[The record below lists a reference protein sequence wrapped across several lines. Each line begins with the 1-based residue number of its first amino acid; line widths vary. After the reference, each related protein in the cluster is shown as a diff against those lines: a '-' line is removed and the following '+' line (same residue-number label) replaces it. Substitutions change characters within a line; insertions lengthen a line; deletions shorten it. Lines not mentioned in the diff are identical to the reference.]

1 MGPKVADPDK
11 GPHPILRDAAWERE
25 VRREVVRAVVE
36 RERRALPFSLL
47 AWIALAIA
55 AFTLPYASALVLPLT
70 LRLASL
76 AFSHWS
82 THRLRKALE
91 RGGTL
96 RRHACLV
103 IAALALAGVTWAL
116 LLYPYEPVQAGHPA
130 TSSIRG
136 LVIVGVAMVAVTYGP
151 MRWPMFALVGT
162 FAATLC
168 VSILFNLDRV
178 APGMTLTVLAV
189 SAGMAGFAYAAA
201 RQQIAACEMLVDN
214 RRLTDELAEAFAQAE
229 FLSQHDPLTG
239 LLNRRAF
246 FEHDAPEPKIGTLR
260 HILAIDLDHFKAIN
274 DTFGHEIGDRVLV
287 ATADEMRG
295 VVRALPRNC
304 HRAVRLGGE
313 EFALLVEG
321 VDRATAGGLAEALR
335 RRIERIPQTIGN
347 PAIRV
352 TASIGLAS
360 CEPGETIDDA
370 LRRSDLAMYRAKDRG
385 RNRVVG
391 EAA

>member
-1 MGPKVADPDK
+1 MGRTVANPVK
-11 GPHPILRDAAWERE
+11 GLHDILRDETWERD
-25 VRREVVRAVVE
+25 VRCEVVRTVLD
-36 RERRALPFSLL
+36 REQRAIPYSLL
-47 AWIALAIA
+47 TWIVLAIA
-55 AFTLPYASALVLPLT
+55 AITLPYADALVVPLT

-82 THRLRKALE
+82 TDRLRKALE
-91 RGGTL
+91 RGAKL
-96 RRHACLV
+96 RPHICLT
-103 IAALALAGVTWAL
+103 ICALAVAGVTWAL
-116 LLYPYEPVQAGHPA
+116 LLYPFETPRPGDASIS
-130 TSSIRG
+130 TIRG
-136 LVIVGVAMVAVTYGP
+136 IVIVGVAMVAVTYGP

-162 FAATLC
+162 FTATLLI
-168 VSILFNLDRV
+168 SILMNLDHV
-178 APGMTLTVLAV
+178 SPAMCLTVLAV
-189 SAGMAGFAYAAA
+189 SAGIAGFALAAA
-201 RQQIAACEMLVDN
+201 KQQIAACEMLVEN
-214 RRLTDELAEAFAQAE
+214 RRLGDELAEAFAQAE

-246 FEHDAPEPKIGTLR
+246 FEHDAPAQHSGVLR

-274 DTFGHEIGDRVLV
+274 DRFGHETGDRVLV

-295 VVRALPRNC
+295 VVRTLPHNC

-321 VDRATAGGLAEALR
+321 VDRAAATGLAEALR
-335 RRIERIPQTIGN
+335 RRIQRIPDKLGN
-347 PAIRV
+347 SAIRV

-360 CEPGETIDDA
+360 CEPGETIDHA

-385 RNRVVG
+385 RNQVVS